1 MTAKA
6 SSKIAAIQLRPRAGD
21 VAENLQ
27 RIGMHVDMAARNG
40 AQWILL
46 PEVCDIGYD
55 LGKIPELA
63 QTIPSTSTEAL
74 SELAKARNVVI
85 IAGLAEKR
93 GDNIFNTAVVFD
105 ATGKM
110 CARYDKVHLC
120 PIPPINEPAIFTA
133 GDAIRAFDVTGPD
146 GAVVR
151 VGLSICYDI
160 RFPELYR
167 KLADDGA
174 QIIFH
179 PTAFPASRI
188 EQLEVCQRARAIE
201 NQLFVVSA
209 NCCGFVG
216 DIALGGRSMIVG
228 PDGDVRTQA
237 SKTDEGTITAAI
249 DLNDIAVA
257 REQRPVFNQR
267 RPEAY

>member
-1 MTAKA
+1 MA

-27 RIGMHVDMAARNG
+27 RIGMHVGMAARNG

-55 LGKIPELA
+55 LSKIPDLA
-63 QTIPSTSTEAL
+63 QTRPNASTEAL
-74 SELAKARNVVI
+74 SALAAERNVVI
-85 IAGLAEKR
+85 IAGLAERR
-93 GDNIFNTAVVFD
+93 GDKIFNTAVVFD
-105 ATGKM
+105 ATGKL
-110 CARYDKVHLC
+110 CAQYDKVHLC
-120 PIPPINEPAIFTA
+120 PIPPINEPAVFTP
-133 GDAIRAFDVTGPD
+133 GDSIHAFEVKGPD
-146 GAVVR
+146 GTVVR
-151 VGLSICYDI
+151 IGLSICYDI

-216 DIALGGRSMIVG
+216 EIALGGRSAIVG
-228 PDGDVRTQA
+228 PDGDIRTQA

-249 DLNDIAVA
+249 DLNDITIA
-257 REQRPVFNQR
+257 REQRPVFTQR
-267 RPEAY
+267 RIGLY

>member
-21 VAENLQ
+21 LAENLQ
-27 RIGMHVDMAARNG
+27 RIRMHVDMAARNG

-55 LGKIPELA
+55 LGRIPDLA
-63 QTIPSTSTEAL
+63 QPFPNAGTEAL
-74 SELAKARNVVI
+74 SELAAKHHVVI
-85 IAGLAEKR
+85 IAGLAER
-93 GDNIFNTAVVFD
+93 RDDRIFNTAVAFD
-105 ATGKM
+105 ASGKV
-110 CARYDKVHLC
+110 CAQYDKVHLC
-120 PIPPINEPAIFTA
+120 PIPPINEPAVFTA
-133 GDAIRAFDVTGPD
+133 GDTIHAFDVAGPD

-151 VGLSICYDI
+151 IGLSICYDI

-201 NQLFVVSA
+201 NQFFVVSA
-209 NCCGFVG
+209 NGCGFVG
-216 DIALGGRSMIVG
+216 DVTLGGRSMIVG

-237 SKTDEGTITAAI
+237 SRTDEGAITAAI
-249 DLNDIAVA
+249 DLNDITVA
-257 REQRPVFNQR
+257 RDQRPVFTQR
-267 RPEAY
+267 RPALY